1 MLYQP
6 NQYNATWQTCLS
18 KIKEKTSSEEF
29 DLWFEPIVPMYDG
42 TVLQLRVPDNQYVK
56 HIQTNYDGFFM
67 PIIREQFGINT
78 RLRYALMESQVEA
91 RQISTTKNDTTVK
104 TSLPIAVA
112 QKKIVIDPQLNP
124 NYRFENFVEGECN
137 MLARSAG
144 MAIAANPGRTAF
156 NPLFIFGNS
165 GLGKTH
171 IAQAIGIEAKKQNP
185 DLNVLYVSAN
195 KFQAQYKNAVFNGH
209 LNDFIHFYQMIDLLI
224 IDDIQELAGKAK
236 TQNGFFNIF
245 NNLHLS
251 NKQLI
256 ITSDKPAVELKDIE
270 QRLITR
276 FKWGLNAEIKHPDYD
291 TKVKIINNK
300 AEQLRIVLSDD
311 VVTFLATNIIAN
323 VREIE
328 GALSSLAANAAFMN
342 RPITEEL
349 AKEVLKVYVK
359 YVKREVTLD
368 SIVEQVCLHMN
379 VGKEQINSS
388 KRTREIAQARQLAM
402 YLCKQYTKLSLAGIG
417 TAIGNKN
424 HATVL
429 HACKTITNL
438 METDKAFKVQ
448 VEQIERKITNV

>member
-1 MLYQP
+1 MLSKP
-6 NQYNATWQTCLS
+6 NQYNITWQNCLS
-18 KIKEKTSSEEF
+18 MIKKQTSPEEF
-29 DLWFEPIVPMYDG
+29 ALWFEPIVPMYDG
-42 TVLQLRVPDNQYVK
+42 TVLQLLVPNDK
-56 HIQTNYDGFFM
+56 HIKQIQENYTGFFI
-67 PIIREQFGINT
+67 PILREQFGVAT
-78 RLRYALMESQVEA
+78 RLRYALTESKIEPKPNQQKP
-91 RQISTTKNDTTVK
+91 QIQQAKRDTNVK
-104 TSLPIAVA
+104 KL
-112 QKKIVIDPQLNP
+112 VIPSQLNP
-124 NYRFENFVEGECN
+124 NYRFETFVEGDCN
-137 MLARSAG
+137 KLARSAG

-185 DLNVLYVSAN
+185 DLNVLYVSTSQ
-195 KFQAQYKNAVFNGH
+195 FQAQYQNAVLAGGSN

-224 IDDIQELAGKAK
+224 IDDIQELAGKTG
-236 TQNGFFNIF
+236 TQNTFFNIF

-256 ITSDKPAVELKDIE
+256 ITSDKPAVELRDIE

-276 FKWGLNAEIKHPDYD
+276 FKWGLNSEIEQPDYQ

-300 AEQLRIVLSDD
+300 AEQLKIVLTDD
-311 VVTFLATNIIAN
+311 VVAFLANNITAN

-328 GALSSLAANAAFMN
+328 GALSSLAANSEYMK
-342 RPITEEL
+342 RTITEDL

-368 SIVEQVCLHMN
+368 SIVEQVCLHTN

-388 KRTREIAQARQLAM
+388 KRTREIAQARQVAM
-402 YLCKQYTKLSLAGIG
+402 YLCKHHTKLPLAGIG
-417 TAIGNKN
+417 AAIGGKN

-438 METDKAFKVQ
+438 METDKAFRAQ